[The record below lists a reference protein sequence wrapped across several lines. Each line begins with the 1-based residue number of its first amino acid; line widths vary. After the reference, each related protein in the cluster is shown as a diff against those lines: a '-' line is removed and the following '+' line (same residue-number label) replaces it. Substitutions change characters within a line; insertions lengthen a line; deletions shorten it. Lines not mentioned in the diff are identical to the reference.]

1 MKKVLFLLIA
11 AFVLAS
17 CGTSRKVTKDV
28 VEYALDSTENHVAK
42 TETTDKVVD
51 TTRTQTGE
59 IIITEIEFFNNGD
72 VKTDSSGGNPDAD
85 TELDLPGIGKVKGSV
100 KSVKQTQ
107 IKKTDE
113 RKGESKETKKKDEKQ
128 DNANLVRTGKEEHK
142 DSTPVPDPYRWRYIA
157 FIVAVILAA
166 IVLLY
171 MKRQPFVRTIKN
183 FIARIRGFL
192 K

>member
-28 VEYALDSTENHVAK
+28 VEYALDSTENHVTK
-42 TETTDKVVD
+42 TETTEKVID

-85 TELDLPGIGKVKGSV
+85 TELDLPGIGKVKGNV

-107 IKKTDE
+107 VKQTDE
-113 RKGESKETKKKDEKQ
+113 RKGENKQTTASHEEKS
-128 DNANLVRTGKEEHK
+128 NANVSRRDKVEHK
-142 DSTPVPDPYRWRYIA
+142 DSTPGKDPYRWRYIA
-157 FIVAVILAA
+157 FIIAA
-166 IVLLY
+166 IIAAAVLLY
-171 MKRQPFVRTIKN
+171 LKRQPILRVVRN
-183 FIARIRGFL
+183 FIMQIRRFL

>member
-28 VEYALDSTENHVAK
+28 VEYALDSTENHVTK
-42 TETTDKVVD
+42 TETTDKVID

-59 IIITEIEFFNNGD
+59 IIITEIVFD
-72 VKTDSSGGNPDAD
+72 KPDSSGGNPDAD

-113 RKGESKETKKKDEKQ
+113 RKGESKETKKMDEKQ

-183 FIARIRGFL
+183 FITRIRGFL

>member
-1 MKKVLFLLIA
+1 MKKVLFLLIV
-11 AFVLAS
+11 AFVIAS

-28 VEYALDSTENHVAK
+28 VEYALDSTENHVTK
-42 TETTDKVVD
+42 TETTDKVID

-142 DSTPVPDPYRWRYIA
+142 DSTPVPDQYRWRYIA

-183 FIARIRGFL
+183 FITRIRGFL